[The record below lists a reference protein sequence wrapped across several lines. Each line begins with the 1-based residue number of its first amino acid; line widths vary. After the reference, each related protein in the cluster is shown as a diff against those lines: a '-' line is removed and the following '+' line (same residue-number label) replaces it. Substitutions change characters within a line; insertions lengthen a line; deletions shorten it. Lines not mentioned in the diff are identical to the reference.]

1 MIQRHYGQFAQLS
14 TRQEVGLVIFYR
26 RGERR
31 NLSPETFIMVK
42 PMTFTSRFLFF
53 SILSIAFMIEKTYQ
67 LGVYYREEW
76 HSTVVEYS
84 KKGIALAI
92 TVFVLFLEGVRYV
105 YNNRVEYIT
114 KLNQYR
120 EYLSQQFVYTSPI
133 LT

>member
-1 MIQRHYGQFAQLS
+1 MSNQ
-14 TRQEVGLVIFYR
+14 T
-26 RGERR
+26 
-31 NLSPETFIMVK
+31 NL
-42 PMTFTSRFLFF
+42 LFF

-67 LGVYYREEW
+67 LGVWYRENL

-84 KKGIALAI
+84 KKGFA
-92 TVFVLFLEGVRYV
+92 LFLTTAILAGEGAEYL
-105 YNNRVEYIT
+105 YNNRTEYIT

>member
-1 MIQRHYGQFAQLS
+1 MS
-14 TRQEVGLVIFYR
+14 
-26 RGERR
+26 
-31 NLSPETFIMVK
+31 
-42 PMTFTSRFLFF
+42 FTSRFLFF

-67 LGVYYREEW
+67 LGVWYRENL

-105 YNNRVEYIT
+105 YDNREEYIT
-114 KLNQYR
+114 KLETFR